1 LAHGINRP
9 HARYSA
15 HYRRDLGEQAGND
28 PNNAAYDS
36 IGDMSFPAARADG
49 MTPDGSFDAIVVGS
63 GAAGLAAALTTARA
77 GLRTIVLERTE
88 AIGGT
93 SAMSGGLVYAPGSR
107 LAAGAGHELDRA
119 GVAGYL
125 EAVARRPIDQ
135 ALLGAFLDAAPRMV
149 EQLLDSGVA
158 LRLTGLVDYYRN
170 VPGAT
175 AGHVIA
181 AQPFDPASLGPLAA
195 RIRRSPYRDSEAVPW
210 TAGMALVAQ
219 LVAACVQAGVQ
230 IRTACR
236 VTRLLLEDDAIAGVV
251 TDSRNGPA
259 AVRARHVVLASGGY
273 EFNPALLREWVGAAI
288 EGAWSCPG
296 NQGDGLAMARS
307 AGAQL
312 SAMGEV
318 QWYAL
323 LRLSDEE
330 LEGAPLF
337 ADASPARNLPGSIIV
352 DSRGR
357 RFGNEGTLFQDFGR
371 SLAGDAPG
379 RRPAW
384 LITDTAF
391 VEAYRQACFGDRPL
405 GPPHWL
411 TASTPAG
418 LASLISVAPDEL
430 VQTLHRFN
438 EPAAKGIDPEF
449 GRGEDDIDREWG
461 DTSQDGARACL
472 APVERG
478 PFHATR
484 VYAGCSGTTGGPKV
498 DAAARVV
505 DTTGAPIPGLY
516 AAGNITAQ
524 LFGDAAPASGAT
536 LGPGMTFGYL
546 AGCEAA
552 ASARSSV

>member
-1 LAHGINRP
+1 
-9 HARYSA
+9 
-15 HYRRDLGEQAGND
+15 
-28 PNNAAYDS
+28 
-36 IGDMSFPAARADG
+36 
-49 MTPDGSFDAIVVGS
+49 MTANGSFDAIVVGS

-77 GLRTIVLERTE
+77 GLRTVVLERTQT
-88 AIGGT
+88 IGGT

-107 LAAGAGHELDRA
+107 LAGDAGHELDRA
-119 GVAGYL
+119 GVQGYL

-135 ALLGAFLDAAPRMV
+135 VLLAAFLDAAPRMV
-149 EQLLDSGVA
+149 DELLDSGVG
-158 LRLTGLVDYYRN
+158 LRLTGVIDYYRN

-181 AQPFDPASLGPLAA
+181 AQPLDPGSLGDLAA

-210 TAGMALVAQ
+210 TAGMALIAH
-219 LVAACVQAGVQ
+219 LAAACARAGVL

-236 VTRLLLEDDAIAGVV
+236 VTRLLLEDGAVAGVM
-251 TDSRNGPA
+251 TDSGSGDDPA
-259 AVRARHVVLASGGY
+259 AVRARQVVLASGGY
-273 EFNPALLREWVGAAI
+273 EFNRALVREWVGEAV

-296 NQGDGLAMARS
+296 NEGDGLAMARS
-307 AGAQL
+307 AGARL

-323 LRLSDEE
+323 LRLSDER

-352 DSRGR
+352 DSGGR
-357 RFGNEGTLFQDFGR
+357 RFANEATLYQDFGR
-371 SLAGDAPG
+371 SLAGHAPG

-384 LITDTAF
+384 LIADEAF
-391 VEAYRQACFGDRPL
+391 VEAYRQTCFGDRPL
-405 GPPHWL
+405 QPPHWL
-411 TASTPAG
+411 TARTPAE
-418 LASLISVAPDEL
+418 LAALIGVAPDAL
-430 VQTLHRFN
+430 TRTLERFN
-438 EPAAKGIDPEF
+438 QPAADGLDPEF
-449 GRGEDDIDREWG
+449 GRGDGAVDREWG
-461 DTSQDGARACL
+461 DTSQDGARSCL
-472 APVERG
+472 APLERG

-484 VYAGCSGTTGGPKV
+484 VYAGCSGTTGGPRI
-498 DAAARVV
+498 DGAARVV

-524 LFGDAAPASGAT
+524 LFGDTAPASGAT

-552 ASARSSV
+552 ASARPRSTT